1 MNDLTLNIK
10 LNEWIDRLLSHGKN
24 AFSLEQFVE
33 THPAYSETA
42 IKRSLNRLS
51 KKGRIVPIFKGY
63 YLIISPEHLATGI
76 IPPSL
81 FMDEFMKYLDR
92 PYYVGLLS
100 AAALYGAAH
109 QHPQEYFVITNFPT
123 LRPTERKGIKINYI
137 SIKNIPVNLLESQKT
152 ASGYLNVSSPELT
165 ALDLIRYERRI
176 GGLNR
181 AATVLQELTGEL
193 RSEKF
198 TMDLFESV
206 TVTSIQRLG
215 FILTELGQTILADQ
229 LFDACKRAG
238 LAFYRIPL
246 VQFGSI
252 NGFRMD
258 PKWKVIINTKLE
270 IDL

>member
-1 MNDLTLNIK
+1 
-10 LNEWIDRLLSHGKN
+10 
-24 AFSLEQFVE
+24 
-33 THPAYSETA
+33 
-42 IKRSLNRLS
+42 
-51 KKGRIVPIFKGY
+51 
-63 YLIISPEHLATGI
+63 
-76 IPPSL
+76 
-81 FMDEFMKYLDR
+81 
-92 PYYVGLLS
+92 
-100 AAALYGAAH
+100 
-109 QHPQEYFVITNFPT
+109 
-123 LRPTERKGIKINYI
+123 
-137 SIKNIPVNLLESQKT
+137 
-152 ASGYLNVSSPELT
+152 LT